1 MFDTIFCVC
10 VSIVLQQWTFTPII
24 KPSVV
29 STECTFHPSI
39 FYTSTHHD
47 LLSQSQEATRLFGRV
62 RQQSQSRHSNNTTN
76 AIPQQGGLCGSYL
89 SSRSLLHKEQASPQV
104 IVVFFVI
111 REVITSS
118 SASHTRSIFSLLSS
132 RRLDFAMP
140 QSHQRHKDAP
150 WTLLDQVIVVMKET
164 RL

>member
-1 MFDTIFCVC
+1 MFDLPLDIA
-10 VSIVLQQWTFTPII
+10 PII
-24 KPSVV
+24 KPSVIPP
-29 STECTFHPSI
+29 ECTFHPSI
-39 FYTSTHHD
+39 FYPSTHHD

-76 AIPQQGGLCGSYL
+76 AIPQRVGLCGSYL
-89 SSRSLLHKEQASPQV
+89 SSRSLLHKEQASPKI

-111 REVITSS
+111 RVITSS
-118 SASHTRSIFSLLSS
+118 AASRTRSIFSLLSS

-140 QSHQRHKDAP
+140 QSHQGHKDAP
-150 WTLLDQVIVVMKET
+150 WTLLDQVILVMTET